1 MSFSHITETPGASAH
16 GLSAPRAATRGASSR
31 PAAFAPWLEQAIL
44 FGMFS
49 AAAGFWM
56 AVIWWIVR

>member
-1 MSFSHITETPGASAH
+1 MSLSHIVTDRPGATGRRNKA
-16 GLSAPRAATRGASSR
+16 R
-31 PAAFAPWLEQAIL
+31 PDAFAPWLEQAIL

>member
-1 MSFSHITETPGASAH
+1 MANLDSIR
-16 GLSAPRAATRGASSR
+16 LSTRAERQHR
-31 PAAFAPWLEQAIL
+31 PAAGEARLTPLVEKVLL
-44 FGMFS
+44 FWGFS

>member
-1 MSFSHITETPGASAH
+1 MSLSHLTDPQMADARSKAAQRPSA
-16 GLSAPRAATRGASSR
+16 RAQ
-31 PAAFAPWLEQAIL
+31 AFAPWLEQSIL
-44 FGMFS
+44 FGMVS

>member
-1 MSFSHITETPGASAH
+1 MANIDSIRLSPGTEPQ
-16 GLSAPRAATRGASSR
+16 RR
-31 PAAFAPWLEQAIL
+31 PAVSAARLTPFVEKALL
-44 FGMFS
+44 FWGFS

>member
-1 MSFSHITETPGASAH
+1 MSDTESIRPQNTALGRAQS
-16 GLSAPRAATRGASSR
+16 RAALP
-31 PAAFAPWLEQAIL
+31 PAVEQTIL
-44 FGMFS
+44 FGMFA